1 MSSDNYAETHDGMGN
16 NEQLIQGSMDNPAS
30 LAAPNA
36 QAPSPEVQDSLVKT
50 QNVANISAK
59 FVSVKIDHKY
69 NMDYTGGVDIDD
81 GTVALRGDASS
92 EFTRSTD
99 LPLNAGLIN
108 ATIDRI
114 PTHQSFAADRSI
126 TPFNADKLAP
136 YYPAPSHA
144 NPISSIFESED
155 YDGITLAPGTSGN
168 TRAKTDTFAEHRAHI
183 QQIQAD
189 KSMAEEPFVPVEPSK
204 EALESPNFHYY
215 LPLHDLASSYLPAD
229 RMAEID
235 KAFVIADKAHAPQK
249 RASGEPYI
257 IHPIAVATIIAQM
270 HLDTESVVAA
280 LLHDTVEDTF
290 VTPEDLRREFGET
303 VEDLVNGVTKLDKL
317 RFHDYRE
324 AQVENFRKM
333 ILAMTRD
340 IRVILIK
347 LADRTHNMRTL
358 GSLRPDKRKRIARET
373 LEIFAPIA
381 NRLGISDIKIEL
393 EELGIAALY
402 PMRYRVLKAAVTR
415 ARNNRKELIN
425 HILDSITKRLNENG
439 IPARVLGREKR
450 IYSIYKKMVK
460 KELQFREVMDVYAFR
475 IILDDVDTCYR
486 VLGQM
491 HNLYKPRPSGFK
503 DYIAIPKIN
512 GYQSLHTS
520 LVGPHGVPIEIQIRT
535 EFMDQMAA
543 RGVAAHWS
551 YKENGSEPTSTTA
564 QKNAQQWIKNI
575 IDLQQSASSSM
586 EFIEGVKT
594 DLFPDTIFVFT
605 PDGKILDLPSG
616 ATPVDFAYALHT
628 DIGQHCIG
636 ARVNHR
642 MYPLGRALQS
652 GQSVEIIT
660 SPSAQPN
667 AIWLSSVVTP
677 RARSKIRQYLKSL
690 KSQECVLIGRRLLQ
704 NVLKDMRLE
713 EVDSELMDS
722 VLKELKEPDFNSLL
736 IDVALGNILAVVVAK
751 RLKSDLSDGDE
762 GKPIVG
768 TGGLPYS
775 FAQCCM
781 PIPGDE
787 IIGHITSK
795 GLVIHNVNCS
805 NMRDVERDPEKI
817 MKVEWDLSVTSNLD
831 FQTGLRV
838 EIENRQGILSEISN
852 AVDIA
857 GSQINAINSE
867 TKDDGTYL
875 IDLTVS
881 VRDRIHLAGIIR
893 RIKVIPN
900 VKKLSRRR

>member
-1 MSSDNYAETHDGMGN
+1 MESKQDMPSDMN
-16 NEQLIQGSMDNPAS
+16 
-30 LAAPNA
+30 
-36 QAPSPEVQDSLVKT
+36 APSLSSWKAGASVIEASALGASSMSVAAMGTSAISASASSAASSSASEKAMAEPSAVVAVATVASPAVPVSLVGAT
-50 QNVANISAK
+50 AAGVAAKRPSRAEITAASSLKSTMSPTAGAASISGA
-59 FVSVKIDHKY
+59 SEAAAA
-69 NMDYTGGVDIDD
+69 TPGGVFAD
-81 GTVALRGDASS
+81 
-92 EFTRSTD
+92 ST
-99 LPLNAGLIN
+99 NIN
-108 ATIDRI
+108 ARDNGAF
-114 PTHQSFAADRSI
+114 S
-126 TPFNADKLAP
+126 
-136 YYPAPSHA
+136 A
-144 NPISSIFESED
+144 NWELS
-155 YDGITLAPGTSGN
+155 N
-168 TRAKTDTFAEHRAHI
+168 T
-183 QQIQAD
+183 
-189 KSMAEEPFVPVEPSK
+189 PVEEVVSNAPVPPSAD
-204 EALESPNFHYY
+204 ALNSPNFHYY
-215 LPLHDLASSYLPAD
+215 MPLHELVASYLPAAAVADID
-229 RMAEID
+229 R
-235 KAFVIADKAHAPQK
+235 AFVLADKAHAPQK

-270 HLDTESVVAA
+270 HLDKESVIAA
-280 LLHDTVEDTF
+280 LLHDTVEDTG
-290 VTPEDLRREFGET
+290 VTPDDIQREFGEI
-303 VEDLVNGVTKLDKL
+303 VKELVNGVTKLDKL

-402 PMRYRVLKAAVTR
+402 PMRYRVLKAAVTH

-425 HILDSITKRLNENG
+425 NILESINRRLKEVN

-460 KELQFREVMDVYAFR
+460 KELQFREIMDVYAFR
-475 IILDDVDTCYR
+475 IILPDVDTCYR

-520 LVGPHGVPIEIQIRT
+520 LIGPHGVPIEIQIRT

-575 IDLQQSASSSM
+575 IDLQQSASSSI

-594 DLFPDTIFVFT
+594 DLFPDAIFVFT
-605 PDGKILDLPSG
+605 PDGQILDLPAG

-628 DIGQHCIG
+628 DIGQHCVG

-642 MYPLGRALQS
+642 MYPLGRPLQS
-652 GQSVEIIT
+652 GQSIEIIT
-660 SPSAQPN
+660 APNAQPN
-667 AIWLSSVVTP
+667 AMWLSSVVTP

-704 NVLKDMRLE
+704 SVLKDMRLE
-713 EVDSELMDS
+713 EVPADLMES
-722 VLKELKEPDFNSLL
+722 VLKEFKEPDLNSLL
-736 IDVALGNILAVVVAK
+736 VDIALGNILAVVAAK
-751 RLKSDLSDGDE
+751 KFKRDLSNVDD
-762 GKPIVG
+762 GKPITG
-768 TGGLPYS
+768 TGGLPYT
-775 FAQCCM
+775 FAQCCL

-787 IIGHITSK
+787 IIGHITAK
-795 GLVIHNVNCS
+795 GLVIHNANCT
-805 NMRDVERDPEKI
+805 NIRDMVKDPDRFL
-817 MKVEWDLSVTSNLD
+817 KVDWVTGNCANQD
-831 FQTGLRV
+831 FQTGLRI
-838 EIENRQGILSEISN
+838 ELENRQGILSEISN

-857 GSQINAINSE
+857 GSTINAINSE
-867 TKDDGTYL
+867 VKDDGTYL
-875 IDLTVS
+875 INLTVA
-881 VRDRIHLAGIIR
+881 VHDRLHLAGIIR
-893 RIKVIPN
+893 RIKAIPN
-900 VKKLSRRR
+900 ILKIVRRWYPCG

>member
-1 MSSDNYAETHDGMGN
+1 MDSKTDMQSSHSAPLAASSDSKASVEGILRTNTSPTGRN
-16 NEQLIQGSMDNPAS
+16 TITGSLSVVSTGPVSTAITATSPTALLHQAFLGTTAS
-30 LAAPNA
+30 DL
-36 QAPSPEVQDSLVKT
+36 QDSV
-50 QNVANISAK
+50 
-59 FVSVKIDHKY
+59 D
-69 NMDYTGGVDIDD
+69 VDIDNIVPLKKQGKLNSMSVNARD
-81 GTVALRGDASS
+81 NGGFNESMELS
-92 EFTRSTD
+92 EQIAQD
-99 LPLNAGLIN
+99 MANQVN
-108 ATIDRI
+108 HI
-114 PTHQSFAADRSI
+114 PA
-126 TPFNADKLAP
+126 
-136 YYPAPSHA
+136 
-144 NPISSIFESED
+144 
-155 YDGITLAPGTSGN
+155 
-168 TRAKTDTFAEHRAHI
+168 
-183 QQIQAD
+183 
-189 KSMAEEPFVPVEPSK
+189 EPS
-204 EALESPNFHYY
+204 ADAVASVNFHYY
-215 LPLHDLASSYLPAD
+215 LPLHNLASSYLS
-229 RMAEID
+229 AEAMEMVD

-270 HLDTESVVAA
+270 HLDKESIAAA
-280 LLHDTVEDTF
+280 LLHDTVEDTC
-290 VTPEDLRREFGET
+290 VTPEDIKREFGDV

-415 ARNNRKELIN
+415 ARNNRKEVIN
-425 HILDSITKRLNENG
+425 NILESINKRLNEVG
-439 IPARVLGREKR
+439 IEARVLGREKR

-460 KELQFREVMDVYAFR
+460 KELQFREIMDVYAFR
-475 IILDDVDTCYR
+475 VILKDVDTCYR

-575 IDLQQSASSSM
+575 IDLQQSASNSM
-586 EFIEGVKT
+586 EFIEAVKT
-594 DLFPDTIFVFT
+594 DLFPDSIFVFT
-605 PDGKILDLPSG
+605 PDGKIFDLPAGS
-616 ATPVDFAYALHT
+616 TPVDFAYALHT

-642 MYPLGRALQS
+642 MFPLSRPLQS

-660 SPSAQPN
+660 SQNAEPSAM
-667 AIWLSSVVTP
+667 WLTSVVTP
-677 RARSKIRQYLKSL
+677 RARSKIRQYLKGL
-690 KSQECVLIGRRLLQ
+690 KRQECVLIGRRLMQ
-704 NVLKDMRLE
+704 NVLKDVHLDDIPQ
-713 EVDSELMDS
+713 EVMNV
-722 VLKELKEPDFNSLL
+722 VLKEFKQPDLNSLL
-736 IDVALGNILAVVVAK
+736 IDVALGNILAVVVANK
-751 RLKSDLSDGDE
+751 FKSDQSDSDS
-762 GKPIVG
+762 GKPILG
-768 TGGLPYS
+768 TGGLPYT

-787 IIGHITSK
+787 IIGHITAK
-795 GLVIHNVNCS
+795 GLVIHNANCS
-805 NMRDVERDPEKI
+805 NVRDANKDPEKFI
-817 MKVEWDLSVTSNLD
+817 KVEWDTVVTANLD
-831 FQTGLRV
+831 FQTGLRI
-838 EIENRQGILSEISN
+838 ELENRQGILSEISN

-857 GSQINAINSE
+857 GSQIDAINSE

-875 IDLTVS
+875 INLTVT
-881 VRDRIHLAGIIR
+881 VRDRLHLAGIMR
-893 RIKVIPN
+893 RIKTVPN
-900 VKKLSRRR
+900 IKKIARRR

>member
-1 MSSDNYAETHDGMGN
+1 MDSKTDMQSSHSA
-16 NEQLIQGSMDNPAS
+16 P
-30 LAAPNA
+30 LAASSNSKVSVEGMLRTNTSPTGRNTMTGSLSVVSTGPVSTA
-36 QAPSPEVQDSLVKT
+36 ITATSPTALLHQAFLGTTASDLQDSV
-50 QNVANISAK
+50 
-59 FVSVKIDHKY
+59 D
-69 NMDYTGGVDIDD
+69 VDIDNIVPLKKQGKLNSMSVNARD
-81 GTVALRGDASS
+81 NGGFNESMELS
-92 EFTRSTD
+92 EQIAQD
-99 LPLNAGLIN
+99 MANQVN
-108 ATIDRI
+108 HI
-114 PTHQSFAADRSI
+114 PA
-126 TPFNADKLAP
+126 
-136 YYPAPSHA
+136 
-144 NPISSIFESED
+144 
-155 YDGITLAPGTSGN
+155 
-168 TRAKTDTFAEHRAHI
+168 
-183 QQIQAD
+183 
-189 KSMAEEPFVPVEPSK
+189 EPS
-204 EALESPNFHYY
+204 ADAVASVNFHYY
-215 LPLHDLASSYLPAD
+215 LPLHNLASSYLS
-229 RMAEID
+229 AEAMEMVD

-270 HLDTESVVAA
+270 HLDKESIAAA
-280 LLHDTVEDTF
+280 LLHDTVEDTC
-290 VTPEDLRREFGET
+290 VTPEDIKREFGDV

-415 ARNNRKELIN
+415 ARNNRKEVIN
-425 HILDSITKRLNENG
+425 NILESINKRLNEVG
-439 IPARVLGREKR
+439 IEARVLGREKR

-460 KELQFREVMDVYAFR
+460 KELQFREIMDVYAFR
-475 IILDDVDTCYR
+475 VILKDVDTCYR

-575 IDLQQSASSSM
+575 IDLQQSASNSM
-586 EFIEGVKT
+586 EFIEAVKT
-594 DLFPDTIFVFT
+594 DLFPDSIFVFT
-605 PDGKILDLPSG
+605 PDGKIFDLPAGS
-616 ATPVDFAYALHT
+616 TPVDFAYALHT

-642 MYPLGRALQS
+642 MFPLSRPLQS

-660 SPSAQPN
+660 SQNAEPSAM
-667 AIWLSSVVTP
+667 WLSSVVTP
-677 RARSKIRQYLKSL
+677 RARSKIRQYLKGL
-690 KSQECVLIGRRLLQ
+690 KRQECVLIGRRLMQ
-704 NVLKDMRLE
+704 NVLKDVHLDDIPQ
-713 EVDSELMDS
+713 EVMNV
-722 VLKELKEPDFNSLL
+722 VLKEFKQPDLNSLL
-736 IDVALGNILAVVVAK
+736 IDVALGNILAVVVANK
-751 RLKSDLSDGDE
+751 FKSDQSDSDS
-762 GKPIVG
+762 GKPILG
-768 TGGLPYS
+768 TGGLPYT

-787 IIGHITSK
+787 IIGHITAK
-795 GLVIHNVNCS
+795 GLVIHNANCS
-805 NMRDVERDPEKI
+805 NVRDANKDPEKFI
-817 MKVEWDLSVTSNLD
+817 KVEWDTVVTANLD
-831 FQTGLRV
+831 FQTGLRI
-838 EIENRQGILSEISN
+838 ELENRQGILSEISN

-857 GSQINAINSE
+857 GSKIDAINSE

-875 IDLTVS
+875 INLTVT
-881 VRDRIHLAGIIR
+881 VRDRLHLAGIMR
-893 RIKVIPN
+893 RIKTVPN
-900 VKKLSRRR
+900 IKKIARRR

>member
-1 MSSDNYAETHDGMGN
+1 MR
-16 NEQLIQGSMDNPAS
+16 
-30 LAAPNA
+30 
-36 QAPSPEVQDSLVKT
+36 
-50 QNVANISAK
+50 
-59 FVSVKIDHKY
+59 
-69 NMDYTGGVDIDD
+69 DID
-81 GTVALRGDASS
+81 R
-92 EFTRSTD
+92 
-99 LPLNAGLIN
+99 
-108 ATIDRI
+108 
-114 PTHQSFAADRSI
+114 
-126 TPFNADKLAP
+126 
-136 YYPAPSHA
+136 
-144 NPISSIFESED
+144 
-155 YDGITLAPGTSGN
+155 
-168 TRAKTDTFAEHRAHI
+168 
-183 QQIQAD
+183 
-189 KSMAEEPFVPVEPSK
+189 
-204 EALESPNFHYY
+204 
-215 LPLHDLASSYLPAD
+215 
-229 RMAEID
+229 
-235 KAFVIADKAHAPQK
+235 AFVLADKAHAPQK

-270 HLDTESVVAA
+270 HLDKESIIAA
-280 LLHDTVEDTF
+280 LLHDTVEDTV
-290 VTPEDLRREFGET
+290 VTPEDISREFGST
-303 VEDLVNGVTKLDKL
+303 VQDLVNGVTKLDKL

-415 ARNNRKELIN
+415 ARNNRKEVIN
-425 HILDSITKRLNENG
+425 NILDAINRRLKEVNIEC
-439 IPARVLGREKR
+439 RVLGREKR

-460 KELQFREVMDVYAFR
+460 KELQFREIMDVYAFR

-520 LVGPHGVPIEIQIRT
+520 LIGPHGIPIEIQIRT

-551 YKENGSEPTSTTA
+551 YKENGCEPTSTTA

-586 EFIEGVKT
+586 EFIEAVKT
-594 DLFPDTIFVFT
+594 DLFPDSIFVFT
-605 PDGKILDLPSG
+605 PDGKIFDLPAGS
-616 ATPVDFAYALHT
+616 TPVDFAYALHT

-642 MYPLGRALQS
+642 MFPLGRPLQS

-660 SPSAQPN
+660 SPSAEPN
-667 AIWLSSVVTP
+667 AMWLSSVVTP
-677 RARSKIRQYLKSL
+677 RARSKIRQYLKGL

-704 NVLKDMRLE
+704 NVLKDVRIE
-713 EVDSELMDS
+713 EIPEEKMSA
-722 VLKELKEPDFNSLL
+722 VLKEFKQPDLNSML
-736 IDVALGNILAVVVAK
+736 IDIALGNILAVVVARK
-751 RLKSDLSDGDE
+751 FRDDLFASDE
-762 GKPIVG
+762 GKPITG
-768 TGGLPYS
+768 TGGLPYT

-787 IIGHITSK
+787 IMGHITSK
-795 GLVIHNVNCS
+795 GLVIHNANCS
-805 NMRDVERDPEKI
+805 NIRDVSRDPEKY
-817 MKVEWDLSVTSNLD
+817 MSVEWDTTVTASLD
-831 FQTGLRV
+831 FQTGLRI
-838 EIENRQGILSEISN
+838 ELENRQGILSEISN
-852 AVDIA
+852 AVDIG
-857 GSQINAINSE
+857 GSQIDAINSE
-867 TKDDGTYL
+867 VKDDGTYL
-875 IDLTVS
+875 INLTIT
-881 VRDRIHLAGIIR
+881 VRDRLHLAGIIR
-893 RIKVIPN
+893 RIKAVPN
-900 VKKLSRRR
+900 IIRIFRRR

>member
-1 MSSDNYAETHDGMGN
+1 MDSKTDMQSSNSAPLAASSDSKASAEGMLRANTSPTGRN
-16 NEQLIQGSMDNPAS
+16 TMTGSLSVVSTGPVSSAITATSPTALLHQAFLGTTAS
-30 LAAPNA
+30 DL
-36 QAPSPEVQDSLVKT
+36 QDSV
-50 QNVANISAK
+50 
-59 FVSVKIDHKY
+59 D
-69 NMDYTGGVDIDD
+69 VDIDNIVPLKKQGKLNSVSVNARD
-81 GTVALRGDASS
+81 NGGFNESMELS
-92 EFTRSTD
+92 EQIAQD
-99 LPLNAGLIN
+99 MANQVN
-108 ATIDRI
+108 HI
-114 PTHQSFAADRSI
+114 PA
-126 TPFNADKLAP
+126 
-136 YYPAPSHA
+136 
-144 NPISSIFESED
+144 
-155 YDGITLAPGTSGN
+155 
-168 TRAKTDTFAEHRAHI
+168 
-183 QQIQAD
+183 
-189 KSMAEEPFVPVEPSK
+189 EPSVD
-204 EALESPNFHYY
+204 ALASVNFHYY
-215 LPLHDLASSYLPAD
+215 LPLHNLASSYLS
-229 RMAEID
+229 AEAMEMVD

-270 HLDTESVVAA
+270 HLDKESIAAA
-280 LLHDTVEDTF
+280 LLHDTVEDTG
-290 VTPEDLRREFGET
+290 VTPEDIKREFGDV

-415 ARNNRKELIN
+415 ARNNRKEVIN
-425 HILDSITKRLNENG
+425 NILDSINKRLNEVG
-439 IPARVLGREKR
+439 IEARVLGREKR

-460 KELQFREVMDVYAFR
+460 KELQFREIMDVYAFR
-475 IILDDVDTCYR
+475 VILKDVDTCYR

-575 IDLQQSASSSM
+575 IDLQQSASNSM
-586 EFIEGVKT
+586 EFIEAVKT
-594 DLFPDTIFVFT
+594 DLFPDSIFVFT
-605 PDGKILDLPSG
+605 PDGKIFDLPAGS
-616 ATPVDFAYALHT
+616 TPVDFAYALHT

-642 MYPLGRALQS
+642 MFPLSRPLQS

-660 SPSAQPN
+660 SQNAEPSAM
-667 AIWLSSVVTP
+667 WLTTVVTP
-677 RARSKIRQYLKSL
+677 RARSKIRQYLKGL
-690 KSQECVLIGRRLLQ
+690 KRQECVLIGRRLMQ
-704 NVLKDMRLE
+704 NVLKDVHLDDIPE
-713 EVDSELMDS
+713 EVMNA
-722 VLKELKEPDFNSLL
+722 VLKEFKQPDLNSLL
-736 IDVALGNILAVVVAK
+736 IDVALGNILAVVVANK
-751 RLKSDLSDGDE
+751 FKSDQSESDS
-762 GKPIVG
+762 GKPILG
-768 TGGLPYS
+768 TGGLPYT

-787 IIGHITSK
+787 IIGHITAK
-795 GLVIHNVNCS
+795 GLVIHNANCS
-805 NMRDVERDPEKI
+805 NVRDANKDPEKFI
-817 MKVEWDLSVTSNLD
+817 KVEWDTVVTANLD
-831 FQTGLRV
+831 FQTGLRI
-838 EIENRQGILSEISN
+838 ELENRQGILSEISN

-857 GSQINAINSE
+857 GSQIDAINSE
-867 TKDDGTYL
+867 IKDDGTYL
-875 IDLTVS
+875 INLTVT
-881 VRDRIHLAGIIR
+881 VRDRLHLAGIMR
-893 RIKVIPN
+893 RIKTVPN
-900 VKKLSRRR
+900 INKIARRR

>member
-1 MSSDNYAETHDGMGN
+1 MDSKTDMQSSHSAPLAASSDSKASVEGMLRTNTSPTGRN
-16 NEQLIQGSMDNPAS
+16 TMTGSLSVVSTGPVSTAITATSPTALLHQAFLGTTAS
-30 LAAPNA
+30 DL
-36 QAPSPEVQDSLVKT
+36 QDSV
-50 QNVANISAK
+50 
-59 FVSVKIDHKY
+59 D
-69 NMDYTGGVDIDD
+69 VDIDNIVPLKKQGKLNSMSVNARD
-81 GTVALRGDASS
+81 NGGFNESMELS
-92 EFTRSTD
+92 EQIAQD
-99 LPLNAGLIN
+99 MANQVN
-108 ATIDRI
+108 HI
-114 PTHQSFAADRSI
+114 PA
-126 TPFNADKLAP
+126 
-136 YYPAPSHA
+136 
-144 NPISSIFESED
+144 
-155 YDGITLAPGTSGN
+155 
-168 TRAKTDTFAEHRAHI
+168 
-183 QQIQAD
+183 
-189 KSMAEEPFVPVEPSK
+189 EPS
-204 EALESPNFHYY
+204 ADAVASVNFHYY
-215 LPLHDLASSYLPAD
+215 LPLHNLASSYLSDEA
-229 RMAEID
+229 MEMVD

-270 HLDTESVVAA
+270 HLDKESIAAA
-280 LLHDTVEDTF
+280 LLHDTVEDTC
-290 VTPEDLRREFGET
+290 VTPEDIKREFGDV

-415 ARNNRKELIN
+415 ARNNRKEVIN
-425 HILDSITKRLNENG
+425 NILESINKRLNEVG
-439 IPARVLGREKR
+439 IEARVLGREKR

-460 KELQFREVMDVYAFR
+460 KELQFREIMDVYAFR
-475 IILDDVDTCYR
+475 VILKDVDTCYR

-575 IDLQQSASSSM
+575 IDLQQSASNSM
-586 EFIEGVKT
+586 EFIEAVKT
-594 DLFPDTIFVFT
+594 DLFPDSIFVFT
-605 PDGKILDLPSG
+605 PDGKIFDLPAGS
-616 ATPVDFAYALHT
+616 TPVDFAYALHT

-642 MYPLGRALQS
+642 MFPLSRPLQS

-660 SPSAQPN
+660 SQNAEPSAM
-667 AIWLSSVVTP
+667 WLTSVVTP
-677 RARSKIRQYLKSL
+677 RARSKIRQYLKGL
-690 KSQECVLIGRRLLQ
+690 KRQECVLIGRRLMQ
-704 NVLKDMRLE
+704 NVLKDVHLDDIPQ
-713 EVDSELMDS
+713 EVMNV
-722 VLKELKEPDFNSLL
+722 VLKEFKQPDLNSLL
-736 IDVALGNILAVVVAK
+736 IDVALGNILAVVVANK
-751 RLKSDLSDGDE
+751 FKSDQSDSDS
-762 GKPIVG
+762 GKPILG
-768 TGGLPYS
+768 TGGLPYT

-787 IIGHITSK
+787 IIGHITAK
-795 GLVIHNVNCS
+795 GLVIHNANCS
-805 NMRDVERDPEKI
+805 NVRDANKDPEKFI
-817 MKVEWDLSVTSNLD
+817 KVEWDTVVTANLD
-831 FQTGLRV
+831 FQTGLRI
-838 EIENRQGILSEISN
+838 ELENRQGILSEISN

-857 GSQINAINSE
+857 GSQIDAINSE

-875 IDLTVS
+875 INLTVT
-881 VRDRIHLAGIIR
+881 VRDRLHLAGIMR
-893 RIKVIPN
+893 RIKTVPN
-900 VKKLSRRR
+900 IKKIARRR

>member
-1 MSSDNYAETHDGMGN
+1 MQEQTDAPVVSSNQADVQDISPSTSQPRASLSPATKTLGAAPSTAPSAAQASAGAVFHLSDFEAPTAPTADVGSLSASQVVLETKVDSAPVVSKVSPAASVGSAVKAPSAEQSGYDTLVSPAETMRPSY
-16 NEQLIQGSMDNPAS
+16 EIALEEATGSAFPVDARPDEFSDPNTTPHNPIV
-30 LAAPNA
+30 
-36 QAPSPEVQDSLVKT
+36 APSPE
-50 QNVANISAK
+50 
-59 FVSVKIDHKY
+59 
-69 NMDYTGGVDIDD
+69 
-81 GTVALRGDASS
+81 ALA
-92 EFTRSTD
+92 
-99 LPLNAGLIN
+99 
-108 ATIDRI
+108 
-114 PTHQSFAADRSI
+114 
-126 TPFNADKLAP
+126 
-136 YYPAPSHA
+136 
-144 NPISSIFESED
+144 
-155 YDGITLAPGTSGN
+155 
-168 TRAKTDTFAEHRAHI
+168 
-183 QQIQAD
+183 
-189 KSMAEEPFVPVEPSK
+189 
-204 EALESPNFHYY
+204 SPNFHYY
-215 LPLHDLASSYLPAD
+215 LPLHDLASSYLPAE

-235 KAFVIADKAHAPQK
+235 KAFVLADKAHAAQK

-280 LLHDTVEDTF
+280 LLHDTVEDTC
-290 VTPEDLRREFGET
+290 VSSEDIQREFGNT
-303 VEDLVNGVTKLDKL
+303 VQELVAGVTKLDKL

-324 AQVENFRKM
+324 AQAENFRKM
-333 ILAMTRD
+333 ILAMTKD

-373 LEIFAPIA
+373 LDIFAPIA
-381 NRLGISDIKIEL
+381 NRLGISDIKVEL
-393 EELGIAALY
+393 EELGLAALY
-402 PMRYRVLKAAVTR
+402 PMRYRVLKAAVTK
-415 ARNNRKELIN
+415 ARNNRKEVIN
-425 HILDSITKRLNENG
+425 NILESIRRRLNEVH
-439 IPARVLGREKR
+439 IKARVLGREKR

-460 KELQFREVMDVYAFR
+460 KELQFREIMDVYAFR

-520 LVGPHGVPIEIQIRT
+520 LVGPHGLPIEIQIRT
-535 EFMDQMAA
+535 EYMDQMSA

-594 DLFPDTIFVFT
+594 DLFPDSIFVFT
-605 PDGKILDLPSG
+605 PDGKIFDLPAGS
-616 ATPVDFAYALHT
+616 TPVDFAYALHT

-642 MYPLGRALQS
+642 MYPLGRPLQS

-660 SPSAQPN
+660 SQSAQPS

-704 NVLKDMRLE
+704 NVLKDVRIDNIPAEQLE
-713 EVDSELMDS
+713 TL
-722 VLKELKEPDFNSLL
+722 LKEFKEPDLEHLL
-736 IDVALGNILAVVVAK
+736 IDIALGNILAVVVA
-751 RLKSDLSDGDE
+751 RRISNTSVDE
-762 GKPIVG
+762 DAGKPILG

-775 FAQCCM
+775 FAQCCL
-781 PIPGDE
+781 PIPGDP
-787 IIGHITSK
+787 IIGHITTK
-795 GLVIHNVNCS
+795 GLVIHNSLCS
-805 NMRDVERDPEKI
+805 NVRDAKRDTDKF
-817 MKVEWDLSVTSNLD
+817 MQVDWDMSAAANMD

-852 AVDIA
+852 AIDIA

-867 TKDDGTYL
+867 VKDDGTYL
-875 IDLTVS
+875 INLTVS
-881 VRDRIHLAGIIR
+881 VRDRIHLASIIR
-893 RIKVIPN
+893 RIKTVPN
-900 VKKLSRRR
+900 VTRIFRRR

>member
-1 MSSDNYAETHDGMGN
+1 MGSNQNLPSDTNAPGPADINAALAAAASTAQAIAQGTYDDSFLETLDGADQYGQKSSSDNDETHPGHDW
-16 NEQLIQGSMDNPAS
+16 QGSIGSTEHTGNAGTADSSSTLSSATDSVVDPFSQLGSDNS
-30 LAAPNA
+30 QMLEQRVQGRLRMLKEEYNRSYNTDRLAGNFEDSTNVNA
-36 QAPSPEVQDSLVKT
+36 RDNGSFDSSFEFSRKRQEQDAANDLIGHEPVAPSE
-50 QNVANISAK
+50 
-59 FVSVKIDHKY
+59 
-69 NMDYTGGVDIDD
+69 
-81 GTVALRGDASS
+81 
-92 EFTRSTD
+92 
-99 LPLNAGLIN
+99 
-108 ATIDRI
+108 
-114 PTHQSFAADRSI
+114 
-126 TPFNADKLAP
+126 
-136 YYPAPSHA
+136 
-144 NPISSIFESED
+144 
-155 YDGITLAPGTSGN
+155 
-168 TRAKTDTFAEHRAHI
+168 
-183 QQIQAD
+183 
-189 KSMAEEPFVPVEPSK
+189 
-204 EALESPNFHYY
+204 EALASPNFHYY
-215 LPLHDLASSYLPAD
+215 ASLHDLASSYLPPECMPD
-229 RMAEID
+229 ID
-235 KAFVIADKAHAPQK
+235 KAFVLADQAHAPQK
-249 RASGEPYI
+249 RASGDPYI

-270 HLDTESVVAA
+270 HLDKESIVAA
-280 LLHDTVEDTF
+280 LLHDTVEDTG
-290 VTPEDLRREFGET
+290 VTPEDIRREFGTT

-415 ARNNRKELIN
+415 ARNNRKEVIN
-425 HILDSITKRLNENG
+425 NILDSINRRLKEVHIEG
-439 IPARVLGREKR
+439 RVLGREKR

-460 KELQFREVMDVYAFR
+460 KELHFREIMDVYAFR

-520 LVGPHGVPIEIQIRT
+520 LIGPHGVPIEIQIRT

-594 DLFPDTIFVFT
+594 DLFPDSIFVFT
-605 PDGKILDLPSG
+605 PDGKIFDLPAG

-628 DIGQHCIG
+628 DIGDHCIG

-642 MYPLGRALQS
+642 MYPLGRPLKS
-652 GQSVEIIT
+652 GQAIEIIT
-660 SPSAQPN
+660 SPAAQPN

-713 EVDSELMDS
+713 EVPAEQMDL
-722 VLKELKEPDFNSLL
+722 VLKELKEPDLNSLL
-736 IDVALGNILAVVVAK
+736 TDVALGNILAVVVAK
-751 RLKSDLSDGDE
+751 KLKSDLSDADE
-762 GKPIVG
+762 GKPITG
-768 TGGLPYS
+768 TGGIPYT
-775 FAQCCM
+775 FAQCCL

-795 GLVIHNVNCS
+795 GLVIHNASCS
-805 NMRDVERDPEKI
+805 NVRASDMEREPEKFI
-817 MKVEWDLSVTSNLD
+817 KVSWDISVTANLD
-831 FQTGLRV
+831 FQTGLRI
-838 EIENRQGILSEISN
+838 ELENRQGILSEISN

-875 IDLTVS
+875 IHLTVT
-881 VRDRIHLAGIIR
+881 VRDRLHLAGIIK
-893 RIKVIPN
+893 RIKAVPN
-900 VKKLSRRR
+900 VKKIFRKR

>member
-1 MSSDNYAETHDGMGN
+1 MSSQIINSGPSSVGSAAVTPSEYLSSTYA
-16 NEQLIQGSMDNPAS
+16 GSTS
-30 LAAPNA
+30 LGTTDAAMSA
-36 QAPSPEVQDSLVKT
+36 MATSAARDS
-50 QNVANISAK
+50 
-59 FVSVKIDHKY
+59 VS
-69 NMDYTGGVDIDD
+69 
-81 GTVALRGDASS
+81 
-92 EFTRSTD
+92 
-99 LPLNAGLIN
+99 
-108 ATIDRI
+108 
-114 PTHQSFAADRSI
+114 Q
-126 TPFNADKLAP
+126 TPFYDSTNVNARDNGGF
-136 YYPAPSHA
+136 S
-144 NPISSIFESED
+144 ESLELSAQ
-155 YDGITLAPGTSGN
+155 IASN
-168 TRAKTDTFAEHRAHI
+168 RAKNKEEKHVP
-183 QQIQAD
+183 AD
-189 KSMAEEPFVPVEPSK
+189 PTP
-204 EALESPNFHYY
+204 EALASPNFHYY
-215 LPLHDLASSYLPAD
+215 LPLHNLASSYLSAEYMAD
-229 RMAEID
+229 VDR
-235 KAFVIADKAHAPQK
+235 AFVLADKAHAPQK

-270 HLDTESVVAA
+270 HLDKESIIAA
-280 LLHDTVEDTF
+280 LLHDTVEDTG
-290 VTPEDLRREFGET
+290 VTPEDIKNEFGSV

-317 RFHDYRE
+317 RFHDYKE

-358 GSLRPDKRKRIARET
+358 GSLRPDKRKRIAKET

-402 PMRYRVLKAAVTR
+402 PMRYRVLKSAVTK
-415 ARNNRKELIN
+415 ARNNRKEVVNNILESIN
-425 HILDSITKRLNENG
+425 RRLKEVNIEG
-439 IPARVLGREKR
+439 RVLGREKR

-460 KELQFREVMDVYAFR
+460 KELQFREIMDVYAFR

-520 LVGPHGVPIEIQIRT
+520 LIGPHGVPIEIQIRT

-586 EFIEGVKT
+586 EFIEAVKT
-594 DLFPDTIFVFT
+594 DLFPDSIFVFT
-605 PDGKILDLPSG
+605 PDGKIFDLPAGS
-616 ATPVDFAYALHT
+616 TPVDFAYALHT

-642 MYPLGRALQS
+642 MFPLSRPLQS
-652 GQSVEIIT
+652 GQTVEIIT
-660 SPSAQPN
+660 SNSAEPN
-667 AIWLSSVVTP
+667 AMWLSSVVTP
-677 RARSKIRQYLKSL
+677 RARSKIRQYLKGL

-704 NVLKDMRLE
+704 NVLKDLRLE
-713 EVDSELMDS
+713 DIDPNLMQS
-722 VLKELKEPDFNSLL
+722 VLKDFKEPDLNSLL
-736 IDVALGNILAVVVAK
+736 IDIALGNILAVLVAK
-751 RLKSDLSDGDE
+751 KFKQDLSDSE
-762 GKPIVG
+762 SGKPITG
-768 TGGLPYS
+768 TGGLPYT

-787 IIGHITSK
+787 IMGHITSK
-795 GLVIHNVNCS
+795 GLVIHNANCF
-805 NMRDVERDPEKI
+805 NIKDAYKDPEKYV
-817 MKVEWDLSVTSNLD
+817 KVEWDTSVTANLD
-831 FQTGLRV
+831 FQTGLRI
-838 EIENRQGILSEISN
+838 ELENRQGILSEISN

-857 GSQINAINSE
+857 GSQIDAINSE
-867 TKDDGTYL
+867 IKDDGTYL
-875 IDLTVS
+875 INLTVT
-881 VRDRIHLAGIIR
+881 VRDRFHLAGIMR
-893 RIKVIPN
+893 RLKVVPN
-900 VKKLSRRR
+900 VKKIARRR

>member
-1 MSSDNYAETHDGMGN
+1 MSITKENPAAGTAAPQATSPERSSLNTNDVVASHSFSARTDGLTGSSYGSLGGGRVDVIAGNTSSVSLVSPVPRDLAPRSRLKSAETVTATAAVIDAE
-16 NEQLIQGSMDNPAS
+16 EQNAVASAANQGTIDVVTNTDVFDSTN
-30 LAAPNA
+30 LNA
-36 QAPSPEVQDSLVKT
+36 RDT
-50 QNVANISAK
+50 SA
-59 FVSVKIDHKY
+59 FS
-69 NMDYTGGVDIDD
+69 T
-81 GTVALRGDASS
+81 SS
-92 EFTRSTD
+92 EF
-99 LPLNAGLIN
+99 
-108 ATIDRI
+108 
-114 PTHQSFAADRSI
+114 
-126 TPFNADKLAP
+126 
-136 YYPAPSHA
+136 
-144 NPISSIFESED
+144 SSD
-155 YDGITLAPGTSGN
+155 TLSKPV
-168 TRAKTDTFAEHRAHI
+168 
-183 QQIQAD
+183 
-189 KSMAEEPFVPVEPSK
+189 EELHPPVEPSK
-204 EALESPNFHYY
+204 EALASPNFHYY
-215 LPLHDLASSYLPAD
+215 APLHDLASSYLPAESMVDID
-229 RMAEID
+229 R
-235 KAFVIADKAHAPQK
+235 AFVLADQAHAPQK

-270 HLDTESVVAA
+270 HLDKESVIAA
-280 LLHDTVEDTF
+280 LLHDTVEDTG
-290 VTPEDLRREFGET
+290 VTPEDIKQEFGET
-303 VEDLVNGVTKLDKL
+303 VQSLVNGVTKLDKL

-381 NRLGISDIKIEL
+381 NRLGISDIKVEL

-415 ARNNRKELIN
+415 ARNNRKEVIN
-425 HILDSITKRLNENG
+425 NILESITRRLKEVN
-439 IPARVLGREKR
+439 IKARVLGREKR

-460 KELQFREVMDVYAFR
+460 KELQFREIMDVYAFR

-594 DLFPDTIFVFT
+594 DLFPDAIFVFT
-605 PDGKILDLPSG
+605 PDGKIFDLPVG
-616 ATPVDFAYALHT
+616 ATAVDFAYALHT

-642 MYPLGRALQS
+642 MYPLSRPLQS
-652 GQSVEIIT
+652 GQAVEIIT
-660 SPSAQPN
+660 SPNAQPN
-667 AIWLSSVVTP
+667 ALWLSTVVTP

-713 EVDSELMDS
+713 DVPAELMES
-722 VLKELKEPDFNSLL
+722 VLRDLKEPDFNSLL

-751 RLKSDLSDGDE
+751 KLKSDLSEADE
-762 GKPIVG
+762 GKPIIG

-775 FAQCCM
+775 FAQCCL
-781 PIPGDE
+781 PVPGDE
-787 IIGHITSK
+787 IIGHITTK
-795 GLVIHNVNCS
+795 GLVIHNINCS
-805 NMRDVERDPEKI
+805 NVRDADKDPEKFI
-817 MKVEWDLSVTSNLD
+817 KVEWDNAVTANLD
-831 FQTGLRV
+831 FQTGLRI
-838 EIENRQGILSEISN
+838 ELENRQGILSELSN
-852 AVDIA
+852 GVDIA
-857 GSQINAINSE
+857 GSQIDAINSE
-867 TKDDGTYL
+867 IKDDGTYL
-875 IDLTVS
+875 INLTVT
-881 VRDRIHLAGIIR
+881 VRDRLHLEGVIR
-893 RIKVIPN
+893 RLKDVPN
-900 VKKLSRRR
+900 VLKVVRRR

>member
-1 MSSDNYAETHDGMGN
+1 MSSQIINSGPSSVGSAAVTPSEYLSSTYAGSTSLGTTDAAMSAMATSAARDSVSQTPFYDSTNVNARDNGGFSESLELSA
-16 NEQLIQGSMDNPAS
+16 QIAS
-30 LAAPNA
+30 
-36 QAPSPEVQDSLVKT
+36 DR
-50 QNVANISAK
+50 AK
-59 FVSVKIDHKY
+59 NKEDKHV
-69 NMDYTGGVDIDD
+69 
-81 GTVALRGDASS
+81 
-92 EFTRSTD
+92 
-99 LPLNAGLIN
+99 
-108 ATIDRI
+108 
-114 PTHQSFAADRSI
+114 AADP
-126 TPFNADKLAP
+126 TP
-136 YYPAPSHA
+136 
-144 NPISSIFESED
+144 
-155 YDGITLAPGTSGN
+155 
-168 TRAKTDTFAEHRAHI
+168 
-183 QQIQAD
+183 
-189 KSMAEEPFVPVEPSK
+189 
-204 EALESPNFHYY
+204 EALASPNFHYY
-215 LPLHDLASSYLPAD
+215 LPLHNLASSYLSAEYMAD
-229 RMAEID
+229 VDR
-235 KAFVIADKAHAPQK
+235 AFVLADKAHAPQK

-270 HLDTESVVAA
+270 HLDKESIIAA
-280 LLHDTVEDTF
+280 LLHDTVEDTG
-290 VTPEDLRREFGET
+290 VTPEDIKNEFGSV

-317 RFHDYRE
+317 RFHDYKE

-358 GSLRPDKRKRIARET
+358 GSLRPDKRKRIAKET

-402 PMRYRVLKAAVTR
+402 PMRYRVLKSAVTK
-415 ARNNRKELIN
+415 ARNNRKEVVNNILESIN
-425 HILDSITKRLNENG
+425 RRLKEVNIEG
-439 IPARVLGREKR
+439 RVLGREKR

-460 KELQFREVMDVYAFR
+460 KELQFREIMDVYAFR

-520 LVGPHGVPIEIQIRT
+520 LIGPHGVPIEIQIRT

-586 EFIEGVKT
+586 EFIEAVKT
-594 DLFPDTIFVFT
+594 DLFPDSIFVFT
-605 PDGKILDLPSG
+605 PDGKIFDLPAGS
-616 ATPVDFAYALHT
+616 TPVDFAYALHT

-642 MYPLGRALQS
+642 MFPLSRPLQS

-660 SPSAQPN
+660 SNSAEPN
-667 AIWLSSVVTP
+667 AMWLSSVVTP
-677 RARSKIRQYLKSL
+677 RARSKIRQYLKGL

-704 NVLKDMRLE
+704 NVLKDLRLE
-713 EVDSELMDS
+713 DIDPNLMQS
-722 VLKELKEPDFNSLL
+722 VLKDFKEPDLNSLL
-736 IDVALGNILAVVVAK
+736 IDIALGNILAVLVAK
-751 RLKSDLSDGDE
+751 KFKQDLSDSE
-762 GKPIVG
+762 SGKPITG
-768 TGGLPYS
+768 TGGLPYT

-787 IIGHITSK
+787 IMGHITSK
-795 GLVIHNVNCS
+795 GLVIHNANCF
-805 NMRDVERDPEKI
+805 NIKDAYKDPEKYV
-817 MKVEWDLSVTSNLD
+817 KVEWDTSVTANLD
-831 FQTGLRV
+831 FQTGLRI
-838 EIENRQGILSEISN
+838 ELENRQGILSEISN

-857 GSQINAINSE
+857 GSQIDAINSE
-867 TKDDGTYL
+867 IKDDGTYL
-875 IDLTVS
+875 INLTVT
-881 VRDRIHLAGIIR
+881 VRDRFHLAGIMR
-893 RIKVIPN
+893 RLKVVPN
-900 VKKLSRRR
+900 VKKIARRR

>member
-1 MSSDNYAETHDGMGN
+1 MDSKTDMQSSHSAPLAASSDSKASVEGMLRTNTSPTGRN
-16 NEQLIQGSMDNPAS
+16 TMTGSLSVVSTGPVSTAITATSPTALLHQAFLGTTAS
-30 LAAPNA
+30 DL
-36 QAPSPEVQDSLVKT
+36 QDSV
-50 QNVANISAK
+50 
-59 FVSVKIDHKY
+59 D
-69 NMDYTGGVDIDD
+69 VDIDNIVPLKKQGKLNSMSVNARD
-81 GTVALRGDASS
+81 NGGFNESMELS
-92 EFTRSTD
+92 EQIAQD
-99 LPLNAGLIN
+99 MANQVN
-108 ATIDRI
+108 HI
-114 PTHQSFAADRSI
+114 PA
-126 TPFNADKLAP
+126 
-136 YYPAPSHA
+136 
-144 NPISSIFESED
+144 
-155 YDGITLAPGTSGN
+155 
-168 TRAKTDTFAEHRAHI
+168 
-183 QQIQAD
+183 
-189 KSMAEEPFVPVEPSK
+189 EPS
-204 EALESPNFHYY
+204 ADAVASVNFHYY
-215 LPLHDLASSYLPAD
+215 LPLHNLASSYLS
-229 RMAEID
+229 AEAMEMVD

-270 HLDTESVVAA
+270 HLDKESIAAA
-280 LLHDTVEDTF
+280 LLHDTVEDTC
-290 VTPEDLRREFGET
+290 VTPEDIKHEFGDV

-415 ARNNRKELIN
+415 ARNNRKEVIN
-425 HILDSITKRLNENG
+425 NILESINKRLNEVG
-439 IPARVLGREKR
+439 IEARVLGREKR

-460 KELQFREVMDVYAFR
+460 KELQFREIMDVYAFR
-475 IILDDVDTCYR
+475 VILKDVDTCYR

-575 IDLQQSASSSM
+575 IDLQQSASNSM
-586 EFIEGVKT
+586 EFIEAVKT
-594 DLFPDTIFVFT
+594 DLFPDSIFVFT
-605 PDGKILDLPSG
+605 PDGKIFDLPAGS
-616 ATPVDFAYALHT
+616 TPVDFAYALHT

-636 ARVNHR
+636 ARV
-642 MYPLGRALQS
+642 
-652 GQSVEIIT
+652 
-660 SPSAQPN
+660 SAM
-667 AIWLSSVVTP
+667 WLSSVVTP
-677 RARSKIRQYLKSL
+677 RARSKIRQYLKGL
-690 KSQECVLIGRRLLQ
+690 KRQECVLIGRRLMQ
-704 NVLKDMRLE
+704 NVLKDVHLDDIPQ
-713 EVDSELMDS
+713 EVMNV
-722 VLKELKEPDFNSLL
+722 VLKEFKQPDLNSLL
-736 IDVALGNILAVVVAK
+736 IDVALGNILAVVVANK
-751 RLKSDLSDGDE
+751 FKSDQSASDS
-762 GKPIVG
+762 GKPILG
-768 TGGLPYS
+768 TGGLPYT

-787 IIGHITSK
+787 IIGHITAK
-795 GLVIHNVNCS
+795 GLVIHNANCS
-805 NMRDVERDPEKI
+805 NVRDANKDPEKFI
-817 MKVEWDLSVTSNLD
+817 KVEWDTVVTANLD
-831 FQTGLRV
+831 FQTGLRI
-838 EIENRQGILSEISN
+838 ELENRQGILSEISN

-857 GSQINAINSE
+857 GSQIDAINSE

-875 IDLTVS
+875 INLTVT
-881 VRDRIHLAGIIR
+881 VRDRLHLAGIMR
-893 RIKVIPN
+893 RIKTVPN
-900 VKKLSRRR
+900 IKKIARRR

>member
-1 MSSDNYAETHDGMGN
+1 MDSKTDMQSSHSAPLAASSDSKASVEGILRTNTSPTGRNTMT
-16 NEQLIQGSMDNPAS
+16 GSLSVVSTGPVSTAITATSPTALLHQAFLGTTAS
-30 LAAPNA
+30 DL
-36 QAPSPEVQDSLVKT
+36 QDSV
-50 QNVANISAK
+50 
-59 FVSVKIDHKY
+59 D
-69 NMDYTGGVDIDD
+69 VDIDNIVPLKKQGKLNSMSVNARD
-81 GTVALRGDASS
+81 NGGFNESMELS
-92 EFTRSTD
+92 EQIAQD
-99 LPLNAGLIN
+99 MANQVN
-108 ATIDRI
+108 HI
-114 PTHQSFAADRSI
+114 PA
-126 TPFNADKLAP
+126 
-136 YYPAPSHA
+136 
-144 NPISSIFESED
+144 
-155 YDGITLAPGTSGN
+155 
-168 TRAKTDTFAEHRAHI
+168 
-183 QQIQAD
+183 
-189 KSMAEEPFVPVEPSK
+189 EPS
-204 EALESPNFHYY
+204 ADAVASVNFHYY
-215 LPLHDLASSYLPAD
+215 LPLHNLASSYLS
-229 RMAEID
+229 AEAMEMVD

-270 HLDTESVVAA
+270 HLDKESIAAA
-280 LLHDTVEDTF
+280 LLHDTVEDTC
-290 VTPEDLRREFGET
+290 VTPEDIKREFGDV

-415 ARNNRKELIN
+415 ARNNRKEVIN
-425 HILDSITKRLNENG
+425 NILESINKRLNEVG
-439 IPARVLGREKR
+439 IEARVLGREKR

-460 KELQFREVMDVYAFR
+460 KELQFREIMDVYAFR
-475 IILDDVDTCYR
+475 VILKDVDTCYR

-575 IDLQQSASSSM
+575 IDLQQSASNSM
-586 EFIEGVKT
+586 EFIEAVKT
-594 DLFPDTIFVFT
+594 DLFPDSIFVFT
-605 PDGKILDLPSG
+605 PDGKIFDLPAGS
-616 ATPVDFAYALHT
+616 TPVDFAYALHT

-642 MYPLGRALQS
+642 MFPLSRPLQS

-660 SPSAQPN
+660 SQNAEPSAM
-667 AIWLSSVVTP
+667 WLSSVVTP
-677 RARSKIRQYLKSL
+677 RARSKIRQYLKGL
-690 KSQECVLIGRRLLQ
+690 KRQECVLIGRRLMQ
-704 NVLKDMRLE
+704 NVLKDVHLDDIPQ
-713 EVDSELMDS
+713 EVMNV
-722 VLKELKEPDFNSLL
+722 VLKEFKQPDLNSLL
-736 IDVALGNILAVVVAK
+736 IDVALGNILAVVVANK
-751 RLKSDLSDGDE
+751 FKSDQSDSDS
-762 GKPIVG
+762 GKPILG
-768 TGGLPYS
+768 TGGLPYT

-787 IIGHITSK
+787 IIGHITAK
-795 GLVIHNVNCS
+795 GLVIHNANCS
-805 NMRDVERDPEKI
+805 NVRDANKDPEKFI
-817 MKVEWDLSVTSNLD
+817 KVEWDTVVTANLD
-831 FQTGLRV
+831 FQTGLRI
-838 EIENRQGILSEISN
+838 ELENRQGILSEISN

-857 GSQINAINSE
+857 GSKIDAINSE

-875 IDLTVS
+875 INLTVT
-881 VRDRIHLAGIIR
+881 VRDRLHLAGIMR
-893 RIKVIPN
+893 RIKTVPN
-900 VKKLSRRR
+900 IKKIARRR